1 MVSPWA
7 KRRVWLLSTEML
19 RFAQHDNPDRSRVLN
34 FIIGPWKERS
44 SICLLRQ
51 EPQDRWPRAHLAR
64 QACRLRQSVL
74 APPHLAICLR
84 LSRIASGKSAPWPQ
98 FVLSLL
104 AKATAGLAPLISWI
118 PLLPTAMVKASAA
131 SD

>member
-7 KRRVWLLSTEML
+7 KRRVWLLGTEML

-51 EPQDRWPRAHLAR
+51 EPQDRWPR
-64 QACRLRQSVL
+64 
-74 APPHLAICLR
+74 PHLAICLR